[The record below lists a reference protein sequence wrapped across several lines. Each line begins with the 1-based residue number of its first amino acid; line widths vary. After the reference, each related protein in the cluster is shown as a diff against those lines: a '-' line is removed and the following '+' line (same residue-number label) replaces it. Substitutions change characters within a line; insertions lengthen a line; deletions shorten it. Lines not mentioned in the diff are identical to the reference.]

1 MDQIFVLVYKEMD
14 AMSSLTVFPP
24 SVSKK
29 CDMVVYGSVQAC
41 SLIAHMRRFPE
52 PQHFLLQS
60 DKNGI
65 FYPLGRPLYEL

>member
-41 SLIAHMRRFPE
+41 SLIAHMRRFP
-52 PQHFLLQS
+52 
-60 DKNGI
+60 
-65 FYPLGRPLYEL
+65 